1 MEESH
6 NRTPKEKVNKD
17 KDVESIKDRIK
28 KLKKALNESGEEI
41 PAELENLISELEVL
55 EAIPQELMVSLET
68 LVENFVEMENVEL
81 DKPVLEVVQQLPE
94 ELKTQVSELLSEVK
108 MMDNQTPD
116 VEPLKESEEVE
127 PFQVK
132 LESVIESIDQT
143 IDAIQSEGSEEVD
156 EDLVKVLNH
165 IKEVLGEAVYKDSEQ
180 NEETSVKLKGL
191 EKAFNMVESM
201 GVKEDKPALN
211 KLQELMNQ
219 QKVPVEVK
227 VESRPATDANN
238 LDFSSHKETTPGM
251 VEVKTTID
259 ADVKLEDAEVK
270 VEVKGEVADKT
281 PTKANVET
289 DTPTA
294 NVQKSETT
302 LVVEQTVDQLVEVK
316 ETIEVSKIQTT
327 QVAKVHQN
335 ILNQVVDA
343 AKMSFNLE
351 DETSEML
358 IKLKPNSMGNVEL
371 KVSIEK
377 GVLLAEFSVES
388 QIVKEALESN
398 LADLRNALSDKGFS
412 IHDLNVSVNQEQAN
426 QEQQHPR
433 QRFVRQQNRI
443 ELQTAEHLF
452 ERASLE
458 SYNTQST
465 IDFLG

>member
-1 MEESH
+1 MIQAEKGVPNLKHIMFNKGVSSHAQAPVEQQGVDTFAKTLEQKVERRVAEKHDQPKNIEKKPLFENRNDKPMEESH

-41 PAELENLISELEVL
+41 PIELENLISELEVL

-68 LVENFVEMENVEL
+68 LVENIVEMENLEL
-81 DKPVLEVVQQLPE
+81 DKPVLELVQELPE
-94 ELKTQVSELLSEVK
+94 ELKTQVGELLSEVK
-108 MMDNQTPD
+108 MMDHQTSD
-116 VEPLKESEEVE
+116 VEPVKVSDEVE

-132 LESVIESIDQT
+132 LESVMESIDQT
-143 IDAIQSEGSEEVD
+143 IDTIQSGSPEEID

-165 IKEVLGEAVYKDSEQ
+165 IKEVLGEAVNKDSEQ
-180 NEETSVKLKGL
+180 KEETSVKLKGL

-201 GVKEDKPALN
+201 GMNEDKPALN

-219 QKVPVEVK
+219 QKAPVEVK
-227 VESRPATDANN
+227 LESRPTTDGNN
-238 LDFSSHKETTPGM
+238 LDFSSHKETTPEM
-251 VEVKTTID
+251 AEVKTTID
-259 ADVKLEDAEVK
+259 VDVKLEDADVK
-270 VEVKGEVADKT
+270 VEVKDEVADKT

-289 DTPTA
+289 DTPTT

-377 GVLLAEFSVES
+377 GVLLAE
-388 QIVKEALESN
+388 I
-398 LADLRNALSDKGFS
+398 
-412 IHDLNVSVNQEQAN
+412 
-426 QEQQHPR
+426 
-433 QRFVRQQNRI
+433 
-443 ELQTAEHLF
+443 
-452 ERASLE
+452 
-458 SYNTQST
+458 
-465 IDFLG
+465 